1 MTTLN
6 DLTANYHDEDHNV
19 VEPKVDNAHHH
30 VLGCLDPDSEIG
42 HQEALVLLQGDLL
55 NIFYSDCP
63 TVQSVTTAFDQPPLG
78 VQLNL
83 F

>member
-6 DLTANYHDEDHNV
+6 DLTTNYYDDTHSL
-19 VEPKVDNAHHH
+19 VEPVVLNAHYHK
-30 VLGCLDPDSEIG
+30 LGCLDADSELG
-42 HQEALVLLQGDLL
+42 HREAHVVVLDQMLH
-55 NIFYSDCP
+55 IHYEDCP
-63 TVQSVTTAFDQPPLG
+63 TFQAVASAFDQPPLG